1 MSDYSKYIWFNSKI
15 IPWKE
20 ANTHVMSH
28 VLHYEKHSIKD
39 LRDKLFKLNIPTR
52 Y

>member
-1 MSDYSKYIWFNSKI
+1 MDKNSSIWYNGKI
-15 IPWKE
+15 INWDDAKV
-20 ANTHVMSH
+20 HVMSH